1 MKRLTVLP
9 AFLLVLLACNA
20 PSSSPD
26 TLEAST
32 ETVTTDTIPAST
44 AQPAAAAKDVL
55 HYYRSLPSPFSIGHP
70 LTEQNGKWMTQSNF
84 TEEPFEVAMVDVK
97 NGYIEFTDPG
107 TGGGD
112 LTYQFVLFRMAD
124 GAPVIGIT
132 KTFFDGA
139 GIDQTYYFL
148 RPEDPKQ
155 LDWTGYT
162 LPEIDGF
169 SFLRDDSAEE
179 ERIVRKLLPVTIEL
193 PRVGTTARAKVFTGL
208 KDIYCRGDQNEYS
221 DYCVLFDQLH
231 RTEIALKWNKEMGKF
246 ER

>member
-1 MKRLTVLP
+1 
-9 AFLLVLLACNA
+9 
-20 PSSSPD
+20 
-26 TLEAST
+26 
-32 ETVTTDTIPAST
+32 
-44 AQPAAAAKDVL
+44 
-55 HYYRSLPSPFSIGHP
+55 
-70 LTEQNGKWMTQSNF
+70 MTQSNF
-84 TEEPFEVAMVDVK
+84 TEEPFEVAVVDVK

-155 LDWTGYT
+155 IDWTDYT

-193 PRVGTTARAKVFTGL
+193 PRVGTTAKAKVFTGL

-221 DYCVLFDQLH
+221 DYCVLFDQLQ
-231 RTEIALKWNKEMGKF
+231 RTEIALRWNKEMGRF

>member
-1 MKRLTVLP
+1 MKRLMLLLALAL
-9 AFLLVLLACNA
+9 AFACNA
-20 PSSSPD
+20 PTSSPS
-26 TLEAST
+26 TLEATT
-32 ETVTTDTIPAST
+32 ETATTDTIPTTT
-44 AQPAAAAKDVL
+44 AQPVAATKDVL
-55 HYYRSLPSPFSIGHP
+55 HYYRSLPSPWSIGHP
-70 LTEQNGKWMTQSNF
+70 LKQQNGKWMTQSNF
-84 TEEPFEVAMVDVK
+84 TEEPFEVAVVDVK

-155 LDWTGYT
+155 IDWTDYT

-193 PRVGTTARAKVFTGL
+193 PRVGTTAKAKVFTGL

-221 DYCVLFDQLH
+221 DYCVLFDQLQ
-231 RTEIALKWNKEMGKF
+231 RTEIALRWNKEMGRF